1 MGRPIFE
8 IGITELIGADDAE
21 VGAQDYSKSVEVNL
35 APEDLVSDA
44 TQYVE
49 KISGEILNFLL
60 ISSGGAIL
68 TPSGWIYIF
77 DADPA
82 IASGDTDITLAEQKT
97 IIAKIKITSSDW
109 DAGAVAASAE
119 ITVAKSF
126 HGVSKM
132 YLAFRTDAGSTAI
145 NSAGG
150 DDEVF
155 DFNFWYRRDDR

>member
-44 TQYVE
+44 TQYIE

-68 TPSGWIYIF
+68 TPACWVYIF

-82 IASGDTDITLAEQKT
+82 ISSGDTDITLAEQKT
-97 IIAKIKITSSDW
+97 LVGKFRIESGDW
-109 DAGAVAASAE
+109 DAGAAAASAHVE
-119 ITVAKSF
+119 IALAF
-126 HGVSKM
+126 HGLSQM
-132 YLAFRTDAGSTAI
+132 YVALRTDSGSTAI

>member
-8 IGITELIGADDAE
+8 GGITELINKDDAAI
-21 VGAQDYSKSVEVNL
+21 GAQDYSASVVVNL
-35 APEDLVSDA
+35 APEDLVSPA
-44 TQYVE
+44 TQYIE

-68 TPSGWIYIF
+68 TPACWIYIF
-77 DADPA
+77 SADPA

-97 IIAKIKITSSDW
+97 LIGKIKIGSTDW
-109 DAGAVAASAE
+109 DAGAAAASALV
-119 ITVAKSF
+119 TVALSF
-126 HGVSKM
+126 HGIPKVWVA
-132 YLAFRTDAGSTAI
+132 LRTDSGSTEI